1 MDKTGKMVLAKE
13 YSCIDVANNMEY
25 WRINKGDSCAV
36 YDKNMNVI
44 LPFVEG
50 YVYLAASQID
60 VTMSDHTMRKYDY
73 TGNLINDF
81 YISNVRHLQYDTDET
96 YYEKSTYTD
105 DKGDE
110 QVCLEEKTKTAPAR
124 LRAYTAGGY
133 EGLMTT
139 DGHVVTMP
147 LYEEIEAIGPDTYLC
162 TVSDYDKVIINGKG
176 QIVR

>member
-1 MDKTGKMVLAKE
+1 MTRKKRK
-13 YSCIDVANNMEY
+13 
-25 WRINKGDSCAV
+25 CAV
-36 YDKNMNVI
+36 CGKNMNVI

-105 DKGDE
+105 DEGDE
-110 QVCLEEKTKTAPAR
+110 QDFS
-124 LRAYTAGGY
+124 GG
-133 EGLMTT
+133 
-139 DGHVVTMP
+139 
-147 LYEEIEAIGPDTYLC
+147 
-162 TVSDYDKVIINGKG
+162 S
-176 QIVR
+176 